1 MEKCFFLNFDEK
13 KAHVAIWTAVLAL
26 YNLQPTVNELLVW
39 YHDALMGY
47 QGVTGSTRDPK
58 MALKWKKNEKVL
70 SQLILKEFV
79 VNIVIRDIF
88 IVSGDDGWEGGKK
101 K

>member
-1 MEKCFFLNFDEK
+1 
-13 KAHVAIWTAVLAL
+13 
-26 YNLQPTVNELLVW
+26 
-39 YHDALMGY
+39 
-47 QGVTGSTRDPK
+47 

-88 IVSGDDGWEGGKK
+88 IVSGDDGWERGRRNRGYG
-101 K
+101 